1 MKRVLISPNPYRDKS
16 FQYAAEAERIL
27 NGVGVQT
34 RICLPFGI
42 DKNMDYPKN
51 IQFFNLEN
59 SMKSAELLICFGGDG
74 TILHAS
80 KLAAENQVPILGV
93 NLGKVGF
100 MAELE
105 VGELHLLER
114 LARDEYAEE
123 TRMMMDVAVER
134 GGKTIFSDTALNDA
148 VITKGAVARVIQ
160 MNVLCDGADACDIS
174 GDGVIIATPTGST
187 AYSMAAGGPIV
198 EPTARN
204 MIITPICA
212 HALQAKS
219 IVLSSERTVTVRIGK
234 IGRRNAYLSADGG
247 KALRLE
253 AGDLIT
259 VRGKNQGIRLIRLKN
274 TSFYERINQKVRMR

>member
-1 MKRVLISPNPYRDKS
+1 MNRVLVSPNPYRDKS
-16 FQYAAEAERIL
+16 FQYALEAERIL
-27 NGVGVQT
+27 NGVGIQS

-42 DKNMDYPKN
+42 DQNIEYPKN

-59 SMKSAELLICFGGDG
+59 SMKTAQLLICFGGDG
-74 TILHAS
+74 TILHAA

-114 LARDEYAEE
+114 LADDAYTEE
-123 TRMMMDVAVER
+123 TRMMMEVSVER
-134 GGKTIFSDTALNDA
+134 GGKPIFSDTALNDA

-160 MNVLCDGADACDIS
+160 MNVMCDGVDACDIS

-219 IVLSSERTVTVRIGK
+219 IVLSNERTVTVRIGK
-234 IGRRNAYLSADGG
+234 IGRRNAYLSVDGG

-259 VRGKNQGIRLIRLKN
+259 VRGKRHGIQLIRLKN
-274 TSFYERINQKVRMR
+274 TSFYERINQKFRMR

>member
-1 MKRVLISPNPYRDKS
+1 MDRQVRFEAIEGELHEGFTDASASLACYTDHQIFERYQRYAVPR
-16 FQYAAEAERIL
+16 QYTQSQAL
-27 NGVGVQT
+27 SLSQ
-34 RICLPFGI
+34 L
-42 DKNMDYPKN
+42 
-51 IQFFNLEN
+51 
-59 SMKSAELLICFGGDG
+59 
-74 TILHAS
+74 
-80 KLAAENQVPILGV
+80 
-93 NLGKVGF
+93 
-100 MAELE
+100 AELE

-134 GGKTIFSDTALNDA
+134 GGKTIFSDTALNDT

-259 VRGKNQGIRLIRLKN
+259 VRVKNQGIRLIRLKN
-274 TSFYERINQKVRMR
+274 TSFYERINQKFRMR